1 VSHTFTTNACNPSL
15 DVFRYRHGHTRARW
29 LGVRPPRFCPH
40 NRISL
45 LILLIRYETL
55 IVGGSGVSSTVVAW
69 GDLMLQ
75 RGGKRRTQAGA
86 DVAVGTLG

>member
-1 VSHTFTTNACNPSL
+1 MVHS
-15 DVFRYRHGHTRARW
+15 R
-29 LGVRPPRFCPH
+29 
-40 NRISL
+40 
-45 LILLIRYETL
+45 IRYETL